1 MTITIT
7 IHHPGSLEDS
17 ADYLA
22 EVLDGIKHGAHE
34 GDHGNDFSWDSDWD
48 GEIPEPDP
56 DLWHKQRQEDLL

>member
-17 ADYLA
+17 ADYLK
-22 EVLDGIKHGAHE
+22 EVLDDIKHGSIE
-34 GDHGNDFSWDSDWD
+34 GHNGGEFSWDSDWD
-48 GEIPEPDP
+48 GAPPEPDP